1 MGALQTDTAITR
13 DGDVLTANLHS
24 DWNIW
29 GPNGG
34 YVSSV
39 ALRAAGAVVP
49 EGHRP
54 ATISVQYLSVAK
66 FAPVECRVTPVKTGR
81 NAWLLNVALVQ
92 EGKTFLQAQVWTT
105 SKQDGPTTAEAVMPA
120 VPQPETL
127 KTLAEHL
134 GPNAGPIDGFWKNI
148 DFKPLVFIPWDQPR
162 PPAPALLQEWYS
174 FVGYQPGD
182 AFLDACR
189 PLILIDTLLW
199 PTHHRGLADRPNY
212 VAPSLDVTVWFHQS
226 AAGADWLL
234 VNAHADT
241 ARSGLIHGHA
251 RVWTADGR
259 LVASG
264 GSNMM
269 HVARG

>member
-1 MGALQTDTAITR
+1 MGALQTDTAVTR
-13 DGDVLTANLHS
+13 DGEILRASLHS

-54 ATISVQYLSVAK
+54 ATITVQYLSVAK
-66 FAPVECRVTPVKTGR
+66 FAPVEAQVTPVKTGR

-92 EGKTFLQAQVWTT
+92 DGKTFLQAQVWTT
-105 SKQDGPTTAEAVMPA
+105 SKDAGPVTAEAVMPQVA
-120 VPQPETL
+120 APEGL
-127 KTLAEHL
+127 KTLAEHV
-134 GPNAGPIDGFWKNI
+134 GEGQITGFWNNI
-148 DFKPLVFIPWDQPR
+148 DCKPLNFVPWDQPR
-162 PPAPALLQEWYS
+162 PAGPALLREWYS
-174 FVGYQPGD
+174 FVGYERGD

-199 PTHHRGLADRPNY
+199 PTHHRGLAERPDY
-212 VAPSLDVTVWFHQS
+212 VAPSLDVTVWFHQG
-226 AAGADWLL
+226 AGDADWLL
-234 VNAHADT
+234 VDAHADT
-241 ARSGLIHGHA
+241 AGSGLIHGQA
-251 RVWTADGR
+251 RVWTPDGR